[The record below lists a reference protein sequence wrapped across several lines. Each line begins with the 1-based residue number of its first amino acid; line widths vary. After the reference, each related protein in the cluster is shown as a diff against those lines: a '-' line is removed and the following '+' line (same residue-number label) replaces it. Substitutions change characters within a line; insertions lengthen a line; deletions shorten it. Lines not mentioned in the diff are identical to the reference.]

1 MNRQRSGAGVVAHG
15 QYIYIAGGMDN
26 SGYLNS
32 MERYDTDKDVWIP
45 LSPMP
50 TARSALTLAV
60 LENQIYA
67 IGGYAHFFQHSIHS
81 ISTLIRYTGLIRFL
95 YQTIYLSGS
104 MAQGSWT

>member
-1 MNRQRSGAGVVAHG
+1 MVAHG

-67 IGGYAHFFQHSIHS
+67 IGGYAHSFF
-81 ISTLIRYTGLIRFL
+81 LALMRATGLFTFL
-95 YQTIYLSGS
+95 YQNIFLSGS

>member
-67 IGGYAHFFQHSIHS
+67 IGGYAHFFF
-81 ISTLIRYTGLIRFL
+81 LALMRATGLFTFL
-95 YQTIYLSGS
+95 YQNIFLSGS